1 MPQGLALLTPREHE
15 IAVLVSKGLCDKLIA
30 REICISVGMVKV
42 HLDRMYRRMGIRGRT
57 QLAVLVV
64 SSRKE
69 AA

>member
-1 MPQGLALLTPREHE
+1 MPQGLALLTPREYE
-15 IAVLVSKGLCDKLIA
+15 IALLVSKGFCDKLIA
-30 REICISVGMVKV
+30 REICLSVGTVKV
-42 HLDRMYRRMGIRGRT
+42 HLHRIYTRIGIRSRT